1 MTCSLSADGYGNP
14 GLPDDG
20 FVVLCHIEVRSGL
33 VVSGTN
39 VDTDEDIAD
48 PMLNHDNKSKELIA
62 SLVVTLNSSA
72 NGGLGTVAGTVMN
85 SVIYNSGEAANVVKP
100 STVYLDV
107 ISE

>member
-1 MTCSLSADGYGNP
+1 M
-14 GLPDDG
+14 
-20 FVVLCHIEVRSGL
+20 F

-62 SLVVTLNSSA
+62 SLVVTFNSSA

-85 SVIYNSGEAANVVKP
+85 TVIYNSGEAAVVVKY
-100 STVYLDV
+100 STVYFDV
-107 ISE
+107 MSEESTCHALGFDRLGGGTTTG